1 MCCSFLRIWF
11 SGRTGAGRTS
21 EDCRFHRRSTGFFRL
36 SPLRKQKK
44 IHHIWR
50 VLYPCGIHFF
60 FSQLVGYVGLWLL
73 ARYGEGG
80 GNLYYNNAIL
90 LTGITGI
97 LTIIPCLYFFRKD
110 RIARIAGGLIPEE
123 NSAWKLRFSEGV
135 LVLLMGAAFSQF
147 ANMLVALLQT
157 TLNYQEYQES
167 MDQMISGKSLWFLIL
182 CMGVIAP
189 IAEEIVFRWLIYLR
203 LRDYMSMGLATVI
216 SGVFF
221 GVYHGN
227 LVQAVYAGILG
238 IVFARFLEMTGDL
251 KTSILLHMGAN
262 IWSLLYSYLISWAL
276 KKVFFGGMVML
287 LVLGLLLVM
296 ILGTRYFRKRAEGM
310 KNRVI

>member
-1 MCCSFLRIWF
+1 M
-11 SGRTGAGRTS
+11 
-21 EDCRFHRRSTGFFRL
+21 DYGFW
-36 SPLRKQKK
+36 PDT
-44 IHHIWR
+44 
-50 VLYPCGIHFF
+50 
-60 FSQLVGYVGLWLL
+60 
-73 ARYGEGG
+73 GEGG

-189 IAEEIVFRWLIYLR
+189 VAEEIVFRWLIYLR
-203 LRDYMSMGLATVI
+203 LRDYMSMGLAAVDLRSFLWCLSWE
-216 SGVFF
+216 SGA
-221 GVYHGN
+221 GSICRNIGN
-227 LVQAVYAGILG
+227 C
-238 IVFARFLEMTGDL
+238 FCTF
-251 KTSILLHMGAN
+251 S
-262 IWSLLYSYLISWAL
+262 
-276 KKVFFGGMVML
+276 
-287 LVLGLLLVM
+287 
-296 ILGTRYFRKRAEGM
+296 
-310 KNRVI
+310 

>member
-1 MCCSFLRIWF
+1 
-11 SGRTGAGRTS
+11 
-21 EDCRFHRRSTGFFRL
+21 
-36 SPLRKQKK
+36 
-44 IHHIWR
+44 
-50 VLYPCGIHFF
+50 
-60 FSQLVGYVGLWLL
+60 
-73 ARYGEGG
+73 
-80 GNLYYNNAIL
+80 
-90 LTGITGI
+90 
-97 LTIIPCLYFFRKD
+97 
-110 RIARIAGGLIPEE
+110 
-123 NSAWKLRFSEGV
+123 
-135 LVLLMGAAFSQF
+135 
-147 ANMLVALLQT
+147 
-157 TLNYQEYQES
+157 
-167 MDQMISGKSLWFLIL
+167 
-182 CMGVIAP
+182 MGVIAP
-189 IAEEIVFRWLIYLR
+189 VAEEIVFRWQIYLR
-203 LRDYMSMGLATVI
+203 LRDYMSMGLAAVI

>member
-1 MCCSFLRIWF
+1 M
-11 SGRTGAGRTS
+11 
-21 EDCRFHRRSTGFFRL
+21 
-36 SPLRKQKK
+36 
-44 IHHIWR
+44 
-50 VLYPCGIHFF
+50 
-60 FSQLVGYVGLWLL
+60 
-73 ARYGEGG
+73 ARYGSGD

-90 LTGITGI
+90 LTGLTGI
-97 LTIIPCLYFFRKD
+97 LTVIPGLYFFRKD
-110 RIARIAGGLIPEE
+110 RIARIAGGLIPKE
-123 NSAWKLRFSEGV
+123 NSAWKLHFPEGV
-135 LVLLMGAAFSQF
+135 LVLFMGAAFSQF

-167 MDQMISGKSLWFLIL
+167 MDQMTSGKSLWFLIL

-189 IAEEIVFRWLIYLR
+189 VAEEIVFRWLIYLR
-203 LRDYMSMGLATVI
+203 LRDYMSMGLAAVI

-251 KTSILLHMGAN
+251 KTSIFLHMGAN
-262 IWSLLYSYLISWAL
+262 IWSLMYSYLISWAL
-276 KKVFFGGMVML
+276 KKELFGGMVML

-296 ILGTRYFRKRAEGM
+296 ILGTRYFRRRAEGM

>member
-1 MCCSFLRIWF
+1 MD
-11 SGRTGAGRTS
+11 A
-21 EDCRFHRRSTGFFRL
+21 
-36 SPLRKQKK
+36 
-44 IHHIWR
+44 
-50 VLYPCGIHFF
+50 
-60 FSQLVGYVGLWLL
+60 
-73 ARYGEGG
+73 
-80 GNLYYNNAIL
+80 YYQNL
-90 LTGITGI
+90 LTGLTG
-97 LTIIPCLYFFRKD
+97 LLAMIPCLWFYSRDRAARK
-110 RIARIAGGLIPEE
+110 IGGLVTSQKPWQLKIPEM
-123 NSAWKLRFSEGV
+123 LLLLGMGV
-135 LVLLMGAAFSQF
+135 AFSQF
-147 ANMLVALLQT
+147 ANMLVGILQSV
-157 TLNYQEYQES
+157 LNYQEYQES

-189 IAEEIVFRWLIYLR
+189 VAEEIVFRWLIYLR
-203 LRDYMSMGLATVI
+203 LRDYMSMGLAAVI

>member
-1 MCCSFLRIWF
+1 M
-11 SGRTGAGRTS
+11 
-21 EDCRFHRRSTGFFRL
+21 
-36 SPLRKQKK
+36 
-44 IHHIWR
+44 
-50 VLYPCGIHFF
+50 
-60 FSQLVGYVGLWLL
+60 
-73 ARYGEGG
+73 
-80 GNLYYNNAIL
+80 
-90 LTGITGI
+90 
-97 LTIIPCLYFFRKD
+97 
-110 RIARIAGGLIPEE
+110 
-123 NSAWKLRFSEGV
+123 
-135 LVLLMGAAFSQF
+135 LLMGAAFSQF

-189 IAEEIVFRWLIYLR
+189 VAEEIVFRWLIYLR
-203 LRDYMSMGLATVI
+203 LRDYMSMGLAAVI

-310 KNRVI
+310 KNRAI